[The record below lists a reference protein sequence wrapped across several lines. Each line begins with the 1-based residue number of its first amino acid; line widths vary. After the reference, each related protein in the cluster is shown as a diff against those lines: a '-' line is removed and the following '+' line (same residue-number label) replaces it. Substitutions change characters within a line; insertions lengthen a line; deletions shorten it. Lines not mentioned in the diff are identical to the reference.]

1 MGLVTQFLFWDKFIV
16 QEYSIFIYQV
26 LHILTSCLSVI
37 FLEVGHTNQSQYCD
51 MHLLKDGVDSKSGGQ
66 ISKNPIILQVQ
77 MLICNAYVTWVYIE
91 I

>member
-16 QEYSIFIYQV
+16 EEYSIFICIV

-37 FLEVGHTNQSQYCD
+37 FLQVGHTCPAQYCD
-51 MHLLKDGVDSKSGGQ
+51 MHVLKNGLDTKSGGQ

-77 MLICNAYVTWVYIE
+77 MLICNAYVTCVSTE